1 MNLKSK
7 KEKVNIAGQKY
18 KVDEPVAKT
27 LKALSD
33 ALHAHE
39 VALLTW
45 AHKMYKC
52 NLKKSEQ
59 KQFLD
64 SFYDYCIR
72 IPESESILR
81 KMKELDDKYEEDMK
95 NNKKK
100 SNKST
105 KKQNKEEKVKGAKE

>member
-1 MNLKSK
+1 MKLKPK
-7 KEKVNIAGQKY
+7 KEKVNIAGEKY
-18 KVDEPVAKT
+18 KVEEPVAKT

-52 NLKKSEQ
+52 DLNKTDK

-72 IPESESILR
+72 IPESENILI
-81 KMKELDDKYEEDMK
+81 KMKELDKKYEEDIK
-95 NNKKK
+95 NNNKKA
-100 SNKST
+100 NKST
-105 KKQNKEEKVKGAKE
+105 TKQNKEEKVKGTKE